1 MTDQDENIENL
12 EENASDGNDSQS
24 NIISLNVDGMFED
37 WFLEYASYVILERA
51 VPYLKDGMKPV
62 QRRILHAM
70 KEMDDGRF
78 HKVANIIGQ
87 TMQYHPH
94 GDMSIGAALINMGQ
108 KELLIDQQGNWG
120 DFRTGDKAA
129 APRYIEARLSKFAL
143 EVLFNKQTTEWQL
156 SYDGRKNEPIA
167 LPVKFPMLLTSGI
180 EGIAVGLS
188 TKIMPHNF
196 IELIKGSIKILNGGR
211 TKLIPDFPTG
221 GMLDATNYN
230 RGKRGGKLK
239 VRAKI
244 NVIDKKTL
252 HITEIPYG
260 ITTTGLI
267 DSIIKANE
275 KGKIKIKKI
284 VDNTAKNI
292 ELEIDLPSGVS
303 PDVTID
309 ALYAFTYCEIS
320 ISPLCCVILDD
331 KPQFLT
337 VDDVLELSTT
347 NTKELLRLEL
357 EIRKREIEEKWHL
370 ASLEKIFIENRIYRD
385 IEECETWEEVI
396 QAIDDGMHKFI
407 STPKRPNKSGID
419 LIRELTEEDILKLT
433 EIKIKR
439 ISKFD
444 SFKADELI
452 KKLEESLQEVLH
464 HLNNLTQY
472 AIDYFQRLLEKYGKG
487 RERKT
492 ELRSF
497 EAIEISSVVANNAK
511 LYANL
516 KEGFIGTG
524 LKKEEFI
531 CECSDIDDIITF
543 RKDGS
548 MMVSRIGDKKFVGKD
563 VIHIAVWKKG
573 DERTIYHMIYA
584 DLVGKKNYVKRFA
597 VKSITREKHYQLT
610 KNDKA
615 KVLYFSAH
623 ANSES
628 EIVSISLSQNAKAR
642 QKQFLY
648 DFGDLAIKGRLSGG
662 NVISKYSIRKIEQ
675 KEVGTSTLG
684 GVKIWVDVLN
694 GRLNKDGR
702 GKYLGDFDTGNQI
715 LVLYKNGEYE
725 QTNFDLSNHYEVKAV
740 EKIIKLQDDTV
751 VSVVYYDGESK
762 NYYVKRFSIETKT
775 ERTKYMFITEH
786 RSSKVS
792 VLSIEKNPQ
801 ISFTLIK
808 GKSKQ
813 KVEETL
819 LLNDFIEVK
828 SRTAKGNRLSQYDVF
843 GKIKDI
849 TVIEEVT
856 FEEVEEE
863 TKSADQTEKAT
874 EDKAIDTKDDV
885 VKKETTEEK
894 KPIQKIEKKPL
905 KKTEIPKTDN
915 DHADPKKKTYKPG
928 DTLEFDF

>member
-1 MTDQDENIENL
+1 MSEEQEENL
-12 EENASDGNDSQS
+12 DSQDNNQENQS
-24 NIISLNVDGMFED
+24 NIKSIKVDGMYQN

-70 KEMDDGRF
+70 KEMDDGRY

-108 KELLIDQQGNWG
+108 KNLLIDQQGNWG

-156 SYDGRKNEPIA
+156 SYDGRKNEPVT
-167 LPVKFPMLLTSGI
+167 LPVKFPMLLASGV

-196 IELIKGSIKILNGGR
+196 IELIKGSIKILNGGK

-221 GMLDATNYN
+221 GMMDASNYQ

-244 NVIDKKTL
+244 EIIDKKTL

-260 ITTTGLI
+260 ITTSTLI

-292 ELEIDLPSGVS
+292 ELEIDLPTGVS

-309 ALYAFTYCEIS
+309 ALYAFTNCELS
-320 ISPLCCVILDD
+320 ISPLACVIIDD
-331 KPQFLT
+331 KPHFLT
-337 VDDVLELSTT
+337 VDDMLEMSTF
-347 NTKELLRLEL
+347 NTKELLRQEL
-357 EIRKREIEEKWHL
+357 EIKKAELEEKWHL

-385 IEECETWEEVI
+385 IEECETFEAVI
-396 QAIDDGMHKFI
+396 QAIDDGMHKYI
-407 STPKRPNKSGID
+407 STPKRPNKNGIN

-444 SFKADELI
+444 SFKADEIILKI
-452 KKLEESLQEVLH
+452 EEGLKEVVY
-464 HLNNLTQY
+464 HLNNLTQF

-487 RERKT
+487 KERKT
-492 ELRSF
+492 ELRNF
-497 EAIEISSVVANNAK
+497 QDIEISQVVANNSK

-524 LKKEEFI
+524 IKKEEFI

-563 VIHIAVWKKG
+563 IIHIAVWKKG

-597 VKSITREKHYQLT
+597 VKSITREKPYQIT

-615 KVLYFSAH
+615 KVLYFQAH
-623 ANSES
+623 ANSER
-628 EIVSISLSQNAKAR
+628 EIVSVQLSQNTKAR
-642 QKQFLY
+642 QKQFNY
-648 DFGDLAIKGRLSGG
+648 DFGDLAIKGRNSGG
-662 NVISKYSIRKIEQ
+662 NVLSKYSIKKITQ
-675 KEVGTSTLG
+675 VEVGNSTLG
-684 GVKIWVDVLN
+684 GVKIWVDELN
-694 GRLNKDGR
+694 GRLNTGER
-702 GKYLGDFDTGNQI
+702 GKYLGEFDTGDQI
-715 LVLYKNGEYE
+715 LILYKNGEYE
-725 QTNFDLSNHYEVKAV
+725 QTNFELSNHYDVSTV
-740 EKIIKLQDDTV
+740 EKIIKLTDDTV
-751 VSVVYYDGESK
+751 VTAVYYDGETK
-762 NYYVKRFSIETKT
+762 ENYVKRFQIDTKT
-775 ERTKYMFITEH
+775 ERTKYTFISEH
-786 RSSKVS
+786 KSSRLKFVS
-792 VLSIEKNPQ
+792 VAKNPQ
-801 ISFTLIK
+801 IEFTILK
-808 GKSKQ
+808 GKSKD
-813 KVEETL
+813 KVIETL
-819 LLNDFIEVK
+819 LLNEFIDIK
-828 SRTAKGNRLSQYDVF
+828 NRTARGNRLSQFPIF

-849 TVIEEVT
+849 TV
-856 FEEVEEE
+856 VEEIIEDIKAE
-863 TKSADQTEKAT
+863 TKDEVLN
-874 EDKAIDTKDDV
+874 KDGNHIEVPKDIIKKDV
-885 VKKETTEEK
+885 SKKEEK
-894 KPIQKIEKKPL
+894 KPLEK
-905 KKTEIPKTDN
+905 TDIPKKDGNHTN
-915 DHADPKKKTYKPG
+915 PKKKTYKPG

>member
-1 MTDQDENIENL
+1 MSEEEENIENP
-12 EENASDGNDSQS
+12 EENQEESAFNDTENHGN
-24 NIISLNVDGMFED
+24 IKSLNVDGMYEN

-108 KELLIDQQGNWG
+108 KELLIDMQGNWG

-156 SYDGRKNEPIA
+156 SYDGRKNEPVA
-167 LPVKFPMLLTSGI
+167 LPVKFPMLLTSGV

-196 IELIKGSIKILNGGR
+196 IELIKGSIKILNGGT
-211 TKLIPDFPTG
+211 TKILPDFPTG
-221 GMLDATNYN
+221 GVMDASNYN

-239 VRAKI
+239 IRAKI
-244 NVIDKKTL
+244 EIIDKKTL
-252 HITEIPYG
+252 HITQIPYG
-260 ITTTGLI
+260 ITTSGLI

-309 ALYAFTYCEIS
+309 ALYAFTSCELPV
-320 ISPLCCVILDD
+320 SPLCCIILDD
-331 KPQFLT
+331 RPQFIT
-337 VDDVLELSTT
+337 VDEILEISTI
-347 NTKELLRLEL
+347 NTKELLRQEL
-357 EIRKREIEEKWHL
+357 EIKKSEIQEKWHL

-385 IEECETWEEVI
+385 IEECETWEAVI

-407 STPKRPNKSGID
+407 ATPKRPNKDGIQ

-452 KKLEESLQEVLH
+452 KKLEEALQEVLH

-472 AIDYFQRLLEKYGKG
+472 AIDYFQNLLEKYGKG

-492 ELRSF
+492 EIRSF
-497 EAIEISSVVANNAK
+497 EAIEVSSVVANNSK

-524 LKKEEFI
+524 LRKEEFI
-531 CECSDIDDIITF
+531 CDCSDIDDIITF
-543 RKDGS
+543 RRDGS
-548 MMVSRIGDKKFVGKD
+548 MMVSRIDDKKFVGKD
-563 VIHIAVWKKG
+563 IIHIAVWKKG
-573 DERTIYHMIYA
+573 DERTIYHMIYT
-584 DLVGKKNYVKRFA
+584 DVGTKRNYVKRFA
-597 VKSITREKHYQLT
+597 VTSITREKHYQLSKT
-610 KNDKA
+610 AEA
-615 KVLYFSAH
+615 KVLYFTAH

-628 EIVSISLSQNAKAR
+628 EVVSVQLSQNTTAR
-642 QKQFLY
+642 QKQFIY
-648 DFGDLAIKGRLSGG
+648 DFGDLAIKGRMSAG
-662 NVISKYSIRKIEQ
+662 NVISKYSIRKIDQ

-684 GVKIWVDVLN
+684 GVKIWIDEVN
-694 GRLNKDGR
+694 GRLNKDER
-702 GKYLGDFDTGNQI
+702 GKYLGEFDTGNQI
-715 LVLYKNGEYE
+715 LVIYKDGEYE
-725 QTNFDLSNHYEVKAV
+725 QTNFDLSNHYDVNAV
-740 EKIIKLQDDTV
+740 EKLIKLTPDTV
-751 VSVVYYDGESK
+751 VTVVYYDGESK
-762 NYYVKRFSIETKT
+762 NQYVKRFNIDTVT
-775 ERTKYMFITEH
+775 ERTKYPFITEH
-786 RSSKVS
+786 RSSKIMILS
-792 VLSIEKNPQ
+792 VEKNPQ
-801 ISFTLIK
+801 IAYTLLK
-808 GKSKQ
+808 GKSKE
-813 KVEETL
+813 KVDETL
-819 LLNDFIEVK
+819 LLNDFIDIK
-828 SRTAKGNRLSQYDVF
+828 NRTARGNRLSQYKVF

-849 TVIEEVT
+849 TVVEEIT
-856 FEEVEEE
+856 FEEVEEKPE
-863 TKSADQTEKAT
+863 IVEVQQELVKKPLEK
-874 EDKAIDTKDDV
+874 KALNPE
-885 VKKETTEEK
+885 VKKEE
-894 KPIQKIEKKPL
+894 PKIEKKHL
-905 KKTEIPKTDN
+905 TKTDIPKTN
-915 DHADPKKKTYKPG
+915 NAQEEPKKKTYKPG